1 MKKIIS
7 VLFVVLMLS
16 ACGDRL
22 GQRRVNIAI
31 VGKASNSYWSDMELG
46 ARASAKRLN
55 VSIKFYKPYEEDPAS
70 WQIRTIGELIA
81 NPLDGIAFVAADP
94 KSLAPIMLKAIQSE
108 IPCVALDTDMVGK
121 SRHVYIGTGDYRA
134 GKQAGENLLALLDNK
149 GSIAIVASFSTNTR
163 FLKRVRGFRD
173 ALADNAHM
181 DIAAKIEKENSAV
194 QMSDVESLLG
204 SHPDLDGIFC
214 VSDSDAIAV
223 AEAIQKTGKTGLV
236 KIISMGES
244 PALMEYVRDD
254 VIQVAIARRPYRI
267 GFLSVLVLH
276 NMAKVGIQ
284 RAMKILPESGM
295 IDTGTTLVTPVNID
309 QYREELTNLGIEV
322 TF

>member
-1 MKKIIS
+1 VKKIIS

-22 GQRRVNIAI
+22 GQRKVNIAI
-31 VGKASNSYWSDMELG
+31 VGKASTPYWSDMELG
-46 ARASAKRLN
+46 ATAAGKRLN

-70 WQIRTIGELIA
+70 WQIRTIGELIS

-94 KSLAPIMLKAIQSE
+94 KSLAPVMLKAIQSE
-108 IPCVALDTDMVGK
+108 IPCVALDTDMGK

-134 GKQAGENLLALLDNK
+134 GKQAGENLLSLLDNK

-163 FLKRVRGFRD
+163 SLKRVRGFRD
-173 ALADNAHM
+173 ALADSTHVE
-181 DIAAKIEKENSAV
+181 IAAKIEKENNAV
-194 QMSDVESLLG
+194 QTSDVESLLE
-204 SHPDLDGIFC
+204 SYPDLDSIFC
-214 VSDSDAIAV
+214 TSNSDAIAA
-223 AEAIQKTGKTGLV
+223 AEAIQKTGKTGQV
-236 KIISMGES
+236 KIISIGES

-267 GFLSVLVLH
+267 GYLSVLVLH

-284 RAMKILPESGM
+284 RAMKILPESGI
-295 IDTGTTLVTPVNID
+295 IDIGTTLVAPMSID
-309 QYREELTNLGIEV
+309 QYREELMNLGIEV

>member
-31 VGKASNSYWSDMELG
+31 VGKASTSYWSDMELG
-46 ARASAKRLN
+46 ARAAAKRLN
-55 VSIKFYKPYEEDPAS
+55 VSIKFYSPYEEDPAS
-70 WQIRTIGELIA
+70 WQIRTIGELIS

-94 KSLAPIMLKAIQSE
+94 KSLAPIMLKAIESE

-134 GKQAGENLLALLDNK
+134 GEQAGENLLSLLDNK
-149 GSIAIVASFSTNTR
+149 GSIAIVASLSTNTR
-163 FLKRVRGFRD
+163 SLKRVRGFRD
-173 ALADNAHM
+173 TLADNTYVE
-181 DIAAKIEKENSAV
+181 IVAKIEKESSAV
-194 QMSDVESLLG
+194 QTSDVESLFA
-204 SHPDLDGIFC
+204 SHPDLNGIFC
-214 VSDSDAIAV
+214 VSNSDALAT
-223 AEAIQKTGKTGLV
+223 AEAIQKMGKNGQV
-236 KIISMGES
+236 KIISIGES

-267 GFLSVLVLH
+267 GFLSVLALH

-284 RAMKILPESGM
+284 RAMKILPESGI
-295 IDTGTTLVTPVNID
+295 IDTGTTLVTPMSID